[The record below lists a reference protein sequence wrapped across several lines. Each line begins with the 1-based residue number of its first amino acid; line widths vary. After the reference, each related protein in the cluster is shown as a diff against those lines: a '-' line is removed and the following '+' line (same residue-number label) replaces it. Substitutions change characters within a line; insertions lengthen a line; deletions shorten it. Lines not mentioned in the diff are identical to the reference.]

1 MNATIKEDRHAIW
14 MSLCAAWHSW
24 RRHGFRRLRA
34 SWSAAQLA
42 AIGRMDS
49 RSTDPSR
56 RIQYL
61 RQMDP
66 FVFEEM
72 VLDTFQRHGWT
83 VVRNRRYTGDGGID
97 GRVYNGGDW
106 YGVQCKR
113 IRGDVLLHVLLKF
126 ERDLKRNGLRKG
138 FFVHTGRL
146 AATAF
151 ENTPPC
157 ITVISPPQV
166 VEWIGSG
173 LPIKETET

>member
-1 MNATIKEDRHAIW
+1 MSATIKQDDRHAIW
-14 MSLCAAWHSW
+14 MSLRAGWHSW

-34 SWSAAQLA
+34 GWSTAQLTT
-42 AIGRMDS
+42 IGRKDS
-49 RSTDPSR
+49 PREALSR

-61 RQMDP
+61 RQLDP
-66 FVFEEM
+66 FVFEEV
-72 VLDTFQRHGWT
+72 VLDTFQRHGWI
-83 VVRNRRYTGDGGID
+83 VIRNRRYTGDGGID
-97 GRVYNGGDW
+97 GRVYNGGHW

-113 IRGDVLLHVLLKF
+113 IAGDVLPHVLLKF
-126 ERDLKRNGLRKG
+126 EKDLKKNGLRKG

-166 VEWIGSG
+166 VQWIGSS
-173 LPIKETET
+173 LPGFRK